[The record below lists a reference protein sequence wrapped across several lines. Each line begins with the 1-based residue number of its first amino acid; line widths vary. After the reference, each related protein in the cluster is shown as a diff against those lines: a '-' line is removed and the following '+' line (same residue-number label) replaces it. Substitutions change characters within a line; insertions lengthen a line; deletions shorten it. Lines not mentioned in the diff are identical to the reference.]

1 MNTGVK
7 LWNRA
12 KQIIPGGNQLLS
24 KRSDRFLPDQ
34 WPSYYKKAKGVE
46 VWDLDNNHYID
57 MSIMGIGSCTLGY
70 ADKDVST
77 AVIDAIRKGSMCT
90 LNCYEEVELA
100 ELLLKIEPWADMLRF
115 SRTGGEACAMASRI
129 ARAAT
134 GRDKIA
140 FCGYHGWGDWYLAA
154 NLADDKNLD
163 GHLLPGLSPKGVPR
177 ALKGSAIPFNY
188 NDSEAIRKICDSVGS
203 ELAAIMMEPVRS
215 YSPDNKF
222 LKEVRK
228 LADKTGAALIFD
240 EVTSGWR
247 LNWGGAHKLYGVDPD
262 MLVFAKAMGNGHPI
276 SAVLGR
282 REIMEAVQGT
292 FISST
297 YWTERVGF
305 AAALATI
312 KKMKRVKSAE
322 HMIKI
327 GERISKG
334 WKECASSND
343 LKIKIVG
350 IPPLTTCMFDY
361 KGTIPLEL
369 QTLFTQE
376 MLSRGYLG
384 WTHVYT
390 AYKHTND
397 MVDRYME
404 EVDEIFGMMKKGLE
418 KNSIRRML
426 KGPVATTGFARLA

>member
-1 MNTGVK
+1 MNTGVR

-34 WPSYYKKAKGVE
+34 WPSYYKRAKGVE
-46 VWDLDNNHYID
+46 VWDLDDNRYID
-57 MSIMGIGSCTLGY
+57 MSIMGIGACTLGY
-70 ADKDVST
+70 ADKDVSA
-77 AVIDAIRKGSMCT
+77 AVVDAIRKGSMCT

-100 ELLLKIEPWADMLRF
+100 ELLLKIEPWAGMVRF
-115 SRTGGEACAMASRI
+115 ARTGGEACAIAARI

-177 ALKGSAIPFNY
+177 SLKGTAIPFNY
-188 NDSEAIRKICDSVGS
+188 NDIKGIRRICDAHGP
-203 ELAAIMMEPVRS
+203 ELAAIVMEPVRS
-215 YSPDNKF
+215 YSPDNMF
-222 LKEVRK
+222 LKEIRK
-228 LADKTGAALIFD
+228 LADRTGAALVFD

-247 LNWGGAHKLYGVDPD
+247 LNWGGAHKIYGVDPD
-262 MLVFAKAMGNGHPI
+262 ILVFAKAMGNGHPI
-276 SAVLGR
+276 AAVLGR
-282 REIMEAVQGT
+282 NEIMESVQGT

-312 KKMKRVKSAE
+312 KKMKRVKSAQ
-322 HMIKI
+322 HMIRI

-334 WKECASSND
+334 WKECASAND
-343 LKIKIVG
+343 LKIKIIG
-350 IPPLTTCMFDY
+350 IPPLTTCVFDY
-361 KGTIPLEL
+361 KATTPLEL

-376 MLSRGYLG
+376 MLGRGYLG
-384 WTHVYT
+384 WTHVY
-390 AYKHTND
+390 ASWKHTD
-397 MVDRYME
+397 EIVDRYME
-404 EVDEIFGMMKKGLE
+404 EVDDIFNIMSRGLE
-418 KNSIRRML
+418 KNAIKRML